1 MDPYQEL
8 ANAIVLQAVK
18 DYRMTDDEQELKE
31 NVDAYFQSMLNETN
45 PTDEHAMRVKKL
57 IAKLYSL

>member
-1 MDPYQEL
+1 MSAE
-8 ANAIVLQAVK
+8 
-18 DYRMTDDEQELKE
+18 EKE